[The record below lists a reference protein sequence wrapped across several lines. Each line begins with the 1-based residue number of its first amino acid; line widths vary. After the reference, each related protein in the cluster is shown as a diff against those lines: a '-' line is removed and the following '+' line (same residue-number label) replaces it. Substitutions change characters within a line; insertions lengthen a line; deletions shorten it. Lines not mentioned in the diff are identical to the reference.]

1 MCIAGLQ
8 PRDKAATLDNNT
20 AEFILQEKFF
30 MIIQFTEERN
40 AFVVS
45 SNIAD
50 VTSRANQQYT
60 KTITRQRRS

>member
-1 MCIAGLQ
+1 
-8 PRDKAATLDNNT
+8 
-20 AEFILQEKFF
+20 

-50 VTSRANQQYT
+50 VTSLANQQYT
-60 KTITRQRRS
+60 KTTTRQWRS

>member
-8 PRDKAATLDNNT
+8 PRDKAAMLDNNT

-40 AFVVS
+40 AFVV
-45 SNIAD
+45 IQHRRCD
-50 VTSRANQQYT
+50 VTCKPAIY
-60 KTITRQRRS
+60 